1 MLFATK
7 SSADVAELAR
17 TRGQVFHACSRKNTN
32 PIYGGKK
39 KRNCTAWPGTANS
52 APDAPLCPDSNS
64 VARNVDRRI
73 GMINNGIAISTTS
86 GVGSRRKIRSSF
98 RLIAKLRRR
107 DIFFVMVVAMAGQR
121 KKHAVEAGVDDLDRT
136 QLRGLGPKVADDTR
150 GGVRRVGGF
159 DAKAR
164 AVAGHDRAG
173 DVPRCGPVEGQL
185 GGGNA

>member
-52 APDAPLCPDSNS
+52 APEASLCPDSNS
-64 VARNVDRRI
+64 VARNVDRSI
-73 GMINNGIAISTTS
+73 GIINSGIAINTAS
-86 GVGSRRKIRSSF
+86 GVGSRRRIRSSL
-98 RLIAKLRRR
+98 RLIAKLRRG
-107 DIFFVMVVAMAGQR
+107 DIFVVIVVAMAGQR
-121 KKHAVEAGVDDLDRT
+121 KKYAVEAGMDDLDCT
-136 QLRGLGPKVADDTR
+136 QLRGLGPELADDTG
-150 GGVRRVGGF
+150 GGVGRVGGV

-164 AVAGHDRAG
+164 AVA
-173 DVPRCGPVEGQL
+173 
-185 GGGNA
+185 